1 MGIGYLLLYAA
12 LAAVALWLIA
22 ELLLQNRAPLVW
34 RGTAL
39 GGFLTVVAG
48 MALQSV
54 LVIGVGAAA
63 FAVGQVFVTASV
75 KRGVAVGRS
84 LRGPDGS
91 LPAPLARIPLLA
103 AATGGAAGTPD
114 AAVAPVPVVG
124 EVGPI
129 EPERPGA
136 AYAGVEEIAADDGV
150 YTEQQPW
157 QQEQVEQQ
165 QFWAYQQQ
173 PVQQDAYGQQAA
185 YAQQAGHDQGQAQG
199 GTWQQ
204 TAYQDEYGQVQYAQV
219 AYPQNGYAQP
229 AYEQQ
234 YAQPGYGYE
243 QQYAQYAQYPQDG
256 QYQQA
261 SYQPQQGWEQQAAVP
276 QQQPYAQPQAPVPQQ
291 QAWDYQQQG

>member
-12 LAAVALWLIA
+12 LVVVALWLVA

-54 LVIGVGAAA
+54 LVIGAGAAA

-103 AATGGAAGTPD
+103 AATGGAAGAPD
-114 AAVAPVPVVG
+114 AAGVPVPVVG
-124 EVGPI
+124 EVGPV

-136 AYAGVEEIAADDGV
+136 AYAEVEEIAADDGV
-150 YTEQQPW
+150 YTEQPW

-165 QFWAYQQQ
+165 QVWPYQQ
-173 PVQQDAYGQQAA
+173 PAQQDAYGQQAA
-185 YAQQAGHDQGQAQG
+185 YAQQAAYGYDQGQAQG
-199 GTWQQ
+199 QTWQQ
-204 TAYQDEYGQVQYAQV
+204 TAYQDQYGQVQYAQV

-229 AYEQQ
+229 
-234 YAQPGYGYE
+234 GYE
-243 QQYAQYAQYPQDG
+243 QQYAPYAQDGQPYAQYPQDG

-261 SYQPQQGWEQQAAVP
+261 YQQPQQGWEQPAAVP